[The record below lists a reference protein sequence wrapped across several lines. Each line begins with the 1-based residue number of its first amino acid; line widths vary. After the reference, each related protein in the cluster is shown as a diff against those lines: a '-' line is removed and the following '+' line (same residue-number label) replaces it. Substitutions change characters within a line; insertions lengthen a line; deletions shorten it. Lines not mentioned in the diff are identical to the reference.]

1 MGKFVDLTG
10 QVFGRLTVIEKA
22 KQRDASGRILW
33 RCKCN
38 CGKETFVITNLLKK
52 GHTKSCGCLHSDLL
66 SERNKTHGKTYDSIY
81 IVYRNMLVRCVDK
94 NNKQY
99 PNYGGR
105 GIIVC
110 DRWLESF
117 ENFYADMGDPPTSKH
132 QIDRIDNNGPYS
144 PENCR
149 WVTAKENGRNKRTCN
164 FISYKGE
171 IKTLTECAEDKGML
185 RKTLHNRIYRSG
197 WSIEKALETP
207 VITPTKGQSK

>member
-1 MGKFVDLTG
+1 MD
-10 QVFGRLTVIEKA
+10 
-22 KQRDASGRILW
+22 
-33 RCKCN
+33 
-38 CGKETFVITNLLKK
+38 
-52 GHTKSCGCLHSDLL
+52 KS
-66 SERNKTHGKTYDSIY
+66 
-81 IVYRNMLVRCVDK
+81 
-94 NNKQY
+94 NKQY

-105 GIIVC
+105 GIKIC
-110 DRWLESF
+110 DRWLDSF

-132 QIDRIDNNGPYS
+132 QIDRIDNDGPYS

-149 WVTAKENGRNKRTCN
+149 WATAKENGRNKRTCN